1 MKMRT
6 SYIFIMYRTCLFK
19 YIVFWQKLI
28 DYVLAVSFSLCVCLA
43 AMSKAAVK
51 ISADLLSN
59 PLCEQDQAF
68 LESMTALDTA
78 MRRMDSFNQEKVR
91 LLLPVFHTKIYCTIS
106 LFSFFFSALFSW
118 HLPLVLDCYQGRCLS
133 SDIQTRKLE
142 GFLSKMHVFITVN
155 IVQPVH

>member
-1 MKMRT
+1 MFH
-6 SYIFIMYRTCLFK
+6 YYHFLC
-19 YIVFWQKLI
+19 V
-28 DYVLAVSFSLCVCLA
+28 CVCLA

-91 LLLPVFHTKIYCTIS
+91 LLTTVS
-106 LFSFFFSALFSW
+106 QSFTVLCHYLAFFSLCFVFW
-118 HLPLVLDCYQGRCLS
+118 HMPLVLDCYQGKCLS
-133 SDIQTRKLE
+133 SDIQSRKLQ